1 MAEGKRTSIEPGLV
15 ARVVAGLKLAATG
28 KAPDWMTP
36 GEPVQPVT
44 TGAQQ
49 EAITGRAFDFPVG
62 FNQRIQPRQ
71 EEGVTFAEMRALAD
85 GYDLLRL
92 VIESRK
98 DQIGKLDFV
107 VQPRDKKSSG
117 LDAKCKAAYEF
128 LQSPDREN
136 GWHDWLRM
144 LLEDML
150 VIDAPTIYPR
160 LTLGG
165 DLYALELVDG
175 ATITRKLDTTGR
187 TPLPPEVA
195 YQQVLKGVPAVDYTL
210 DELIYAPRNKRTSR
224 VYGYSPVE
232 QVIMTVNI
240 AIRRQ
245 LHQLQYYT
253 EGSTPDLIFSVPE
266 TWNPDQTR
274 MFAEYWNSLLAG
286 NTAQRRNT
294 MFVPGGVQTVNTKEA
309 ALKDEY
315 DEWLAR
321 VICYA
326 FSLSP
331 QAFVQ
336 QMNRSTSETAMQQAL
351 EEGLYPLMKW
361 LKGLLDRILARYFGP
376 EIEFVWVGDKEQDPK
391 VAAEIHAIYLD
402 KGVLTADEVRADI
415 GRDPLTDEQ
424 REQIAAAK
432 PQLPA
437 LPGTGNAPQGSE
449 ESAQG
454 DESDEAGKVFKGSK
468 KKAY

>member
-1 MAEGKRTSIEPGLV
+1 MAEGKKSSIEQGLI
-15 ARVVAGLKLAATG
+15 ARAVAGLRYVATG
-28 KAPDWMTP
+28 KAPDWMSP
-36 GEPVQPVT
+36 GEAVTPVT
-44 TGAQQ
+44 TPEQS
-49 EAITGRAFDFPVG
+49 EAIAGRAFDFPVG
-62 FNQRIQPRQ
+62 FNQRTTPRQ
-71 EEGVTFAEMRALAD
+71 GEGISFADMRNLAD

-98 DQIGKLDFV
+98 DQIAKLDFTI
-107 VQPRDKKSSG
+107 QPRDKK
-117 LDAKCKAAYEF
+117 AKVTEQCKAAFEF
-128 LQSPDREN
+128 FHSPDQEN
-136 GWHDWLRM
+136 SWHDWLRM

-150 VIDAPTIYPR
+150 VIDAACIYPR
-160 LTLGG
+160 MTLGG
-165 DLYALELVDG
+165 GLYALELVDG
-175 ATITRKLDTTGR
+175 ATITRKIDMTGR

-195 YQQVLKGVPAVDYTL
+195 YQQVLKGVPAVDYSR
-210 DELIYAPRNKRTSR
+210 DELIYAPRNKRTHK

-232 QVIMTVNI
+232 QVIATVNI

-245 LHQLQYYT
+245 VHQLQYYT

-266 TWNPDQTR
+266 NWNPDQIKQ
-274 MFAEYWNSLLAG
+274 FSVYWNSLLAG

-294 MFVPGGVQTVNTKEA
+294 MFVPSGVSPLNTKEA

-351 EEGLYPLMKW
+351 QEGLYPLMKW
-361 LKGLLDRILARYFGP
+361 IKALMDRIIAKHFGA
-376 EIEFVWVGDKEQDPK
+376 ELEFAWSGDKEQDPA
-391 VAAEIHAIYLD
+391 VAAKIHKDYVDAGI
-402 KGVLTADEVRADI
+402 LTDDEVRADL
-415 GRDPLTDEQ
+415 GRDPLTDDQ
-424 REQIAAAK
+424 RVQIAARK
-432 PQLPA
+432 PQPPA
-437 LPGTGNAPQGSE
+437 TPPAQPDENGDQPDDAESE
-449 ESAQG
+449 
-454 DESDEAGKVFKGSK
+454 KVFKGSK